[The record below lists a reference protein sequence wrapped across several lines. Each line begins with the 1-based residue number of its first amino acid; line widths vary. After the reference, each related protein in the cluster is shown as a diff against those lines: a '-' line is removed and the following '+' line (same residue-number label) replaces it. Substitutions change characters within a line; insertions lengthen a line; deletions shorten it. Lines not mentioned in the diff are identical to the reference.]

1 MHIHPNQINPNLQQD
16 ALYAAEK
23 AAAKEQAERTRR
35 KLMEFAS
42 EISGEVASEDCIVN
56 LGEKDEGQEPEGR
69 QKQKHAGGLC
79 FGLGIT
85 VSPFR
90 SVDRHGIFV
99 LRKAGARL
107 GLRVFAMSYEY
118 GQS

>member
-69 QKQKHAGGLC
+69 QKQKHASRNKSKEHVESEEAEG
-79 FGLGIT
+79 F
-85 VSPFR
+85 VS
-90 SVDRHGIFV
+90 DW
-99 LRKAGARL
+99 A
-107 GLRVFAMSYEY
+107 
-118 GQS
+118 